1 MRGGTRD
8 EMTEPVTD
16 RTTDQVTEAPLTP
29 VACRLMEGHPGVKRI
44 DADMGIGGD
53 ELQDPQRDPG
63 LQLGEHAPTPPSIDG
78 FQRALILEQQA
89 LHDALSTAPH
99 LAQERL
105 IPLIAELYSL
115 LRTPIFPKRGYRTL
129 AAALVTTVLGDDNGV
144 HLHGVLASPTA
155 ETELNRFL
163 DCAMIFRRHGFTPQ
177 VRLLLLQWDNLVEMH
192 HQDAR
197 RRTRAFARHVR
208 AVTEA
213 ARHAGLVDA
222 VIPVEIE
229 VDAETAEILTPADF
243 RDWSHRV
250 LAAVH
255 EPGSACP
262 ALVRDVV
269 WSTGFYARQVSLSRL
284 GEKQA
289 LLDLALRRA
298 SGHRVSAE
306 HASHRHRDGSVLAL
320 LTAER
325 HKRLLP
331 CYAASVP
338 ILNLATGER
347 RGTASTSAVA

>member
-1 MRGGTRD
+1 MKGGTRD
-8 EMTEPVTD
+8 EMTERVTD
-16 RTTDQVTEAPLTP
+16 RATDQVTEAPLTP
-29 VACRLMEGHPGVKRI
+29 GVWRLMAEHPGVKRL
-44 DADMGIGGD
+44 DADTGIGGD
-53 ELQDPQRDPG
+53 EPQDPQRDPG
-63 LQLGEHAPTPPSIDG
+63 LQLGEHTPTLPSVEG

-89 LHDALSTAPH
+89 LCDALSTAPH

-105 IPLIAELYSL
+105 IPLIADLYPL
-115 LRTPIFPKRGYRTL
+115 LRTPIFPKHGYRAL
-129 AAALVTTVLGDDNGV
+129 AAALATTVLGDDNGV
-144 HLHGVLASPTA
+144 HLRGVLASPTA

-177 VRLLLLQWDNLVEMH
+177 VQLLLLQWDNLVEMH

-197 RRTRAFARHVR
+197 RRTHAFARHVR

-213 ARHAGLVDA
+213 ARHAGFADT
-222 VIPVEIE
+222 VIPVEVD
-229 VDAETAEILTPADF
+229 VDAETAEILSPADF

-262 ALVRDVV
+262 SLVRDVV
-269 WSTGFYARQVSLSRL
+269 WSTSFYARQVSLRRL
-284 GEKQA
+284 GAKQA

-298 SGHRVSAE
+298 SGHRASAE
-306 HASHRHRDGSVLAL
+306 HVSGRHGDGSVLAL
-320 LTAER
+320 LTAEL

-338 ILNLATGER
+338 ILNLATGAD
-347 RGTASTSAVA
+347 RGAASTSAVA

>member
-1 MRGGTRD
+1 
-8 EMTEPVTD
+8 
-16 RTTDQVTEAPLTP
+16 
-29 VACRLMEGHPGVKRI
+29 MEGHPGVNRI
-44 DADMGIGGD
+44 DAETVIGGD
-53 ELQDPQRDPG
+53 EPQDPQRDPG
-63 LQLGEHAPTPPSIDG
+63 LRQGEHTPTLPSVDG
-78 FQRALILEQQA
+78 FQRALILEQRA
-89 LHDALSTAPH
+89 LCDALSTAPH

-105 IPLIAELYSL
+105 IPLIADLYTL

-144 HLHGVLASPTA
+144 HLRGVLASPTA

-163 DCAMIFRRHGFTPQ
+163 DCALIFKQHGFTPH
-177 VRLLLLQWDNLVEMH
+177 VKLLLLQWDNLVEMR

-197 RRTRAFARHVR
+197 RRTGAFARRVR

-213 ARHAGLVDA
+213 ARHAGFADA
-222 VIPVEIE
+222 VISVEVD
-229 VDAETAEILTPADF
+229 VDAETAEIRSPVDF

-269 WSTGFYARQVSLSRL
+269 WSTGFYARQVSLRRL

-298 SGHRVSAE
+298 SGHRASAE
-306 HASHRHRDGSVLAL
+306 HVSGRHRDGSVIAL

-325 HKRLLP
+325 SRMQLYGRP
-331 CYAASVP
+331 EEIARNERTVARGFAWTP
-338 ILNLATGER
+338 GEER
-347 RGTASTSAVA
+347 VDSC

>member
-1 MRGGTRD
+1 
-8 EMTEPVTD
+8 
-16 RTTDQVTEAPLTP
+16 
-29 VACRLMEGHPGVKRI
+29 MEGHPGVKRI
-44 DADMGIGGD
+44 DADTGISGD
-53 ELQDPQRDPG
+53 EPQDLQWDPG
-63 LQLGEHAPTPPSIDG
+63 AQLGEHTSTPPSVDG
-78 FQRALILEQQA
+78 FQRALILEQRA
-89 LHDALSTAPH
+89 LCDALSIAPH
-99 LAQERL
+99 RVQERL
-105 IPLIAELYSL
+105 IPLIADLYSL
-115 LRTPIFPKRGYRTL
+115 LRTPIFPKRGYQAL

-144 HLHGVLASPTA
+144 HLRGVLASPTA
-155 ETELNRFL
+155 ETELNNVV
-163 DCAMIFRRHGFTPQ
+163 DCARIFRRHGFMPH
-177 VRLLLLQWDNLVEMH
+177 VRLLLVQWDNLVEMR

-197 RRTRAFARHVR
+197 WRTRAFARCVR

-213 ARHAGLVDA
+213 ARLAGLADA
-222 VIPVEIE
+222 VIPVEVD
-229 VDAETAEILTPADF
+229 VDAETAEILSPADF

-255 EPGSACP
+255 EPGGACP

-269 WSTGFYARQVSLSRL
+269 WSTGFYARQVSLRRL

-306 HASHRHRDGSVLAL
+306 HVSLQHQDGSVLAL

-347 RGTASTSAVA
+347 TGAASTSAVA

>member
-1 MRGGTRD
+1 
-8 EMTEPVTD
+8 
-16 RTTDQVTEAPLTP
+16 
-29 VACRLMEGHPGVKRI
+29 VKRL
-44 DADMGIGGD
+44 DADTGLGGD
-53 ELQDPQRDPG
+53 EPQDLRRDPS
-63 LQLGEHAPTPPSIDG
+63 LQLGEHTAMPPSVEG
-78 FQRALILEQQA
+78 FQRAIILEQRA
-89 LHDALSTAPH
+89 LCDAFSTAPH
-99 LAQERL
+99 RVQERL
-105 IPLIAELYSL
+105 IPLIADLYTL
-115 LRTPIFPKRGYRTL
+115 LHTPIFPKRGYRAL

-144 HLHGVLASPTA
+144 HLRAVLASPTA

-177 VRLLLLQWDNLVEMH
+177 VKLLLLQWDNLVEMR

-197 RRTRAFARHVR
+197 RRTRAFARCVR

-213 ARHAGLVDA
+213 AQHAGLADA
-222 VIPVEIE
+222 VIPVAVD
-229 VDAETAEILTPADF
+229 VDAESAEILAPADF

-255 EPGSACP
+255 EPGNACST
-262 ALVRDVV
+262 LVRDVV
-269 WSTGFYARQVSLSRL
+269 WSTSFYARQVSLRRL

-298 SGHRVSAE
+298 SGQRASAE
-306 HASHRHRDGSVLAL
+306 HVSGRHRDGSVIAL

-338 ILNLATGER
+338 VLNLATGAH
-347 RGTASTSAVA
+347 RGAASTSAVA

>member
-1 MRGGTRD
+1 
-8 EMTEPVTD
+8 
-16 RTTDQVTEAPLTP
+16 
-29 VACRLMEGHPGVKRI
+29 MEEHPGVKRI
-44 DADMGIGGD
+44 DADTGIGGD
-53 ELQDPQRDPG
+53 EPQDPQRDPG
-63 LQLGEHAPTPPSIDG
+63 LQLGAHTPTTPSVDG
-78 FQRALILEQQA
+78 FQQALILEQRA
-89 LHDALSTAPH
+89 VNDALSTAPY

-105 IPLIAELYSL
+105 IPLIADLYSL
-115 LRTPIFPKRGYRTL
+115 LRTPIFPKHGYRAL

-144 HLHGVLASPTA
+144 HLRGVLASPTA
-155 ETELNRFL
+155 ETELNSFL
-163 DCAMIFRRHGFTPQ
+163 DCVMIFRRHGFTPD
-177 VRLLLLQWDNLVEMH
+177 VKLLLVQWDNLVEMR

-197 RRTRAFARHVR
+197 RRTRAFARCVR

-213 ARHAGLVDA
+213 AQHTGLADA
-222 VIPVEIE
+222 VIPVEVD
-229 VDAETAEILTPADF
+229 VDAETAEILSPADF

-255 EPGSACP
+255 KPGSACP

-269 WSTGFYARQVSLSRL
+269 WSTSFYARQVSLRRL

-298 SGHRVSAE
+298 SGQRASAE
-306 HASHRHRDGSVLAL
+306 HVSCRRRDGSFLAL

-338 ILNLATGER
+338 ILNLATGAG
-347 RGTASTSAVA
+347 RGAASTSAVA